1 MNRGIDQTETNMW
14 GRLTIQT
21 DRDKNMGKDTD
32 MWEVKLD
39 RQTGT
44 GTEAETD
51 MCGVEDRGQLALTSM
66 S

>member
-51 MCGVEDRGQLALTSM
+51 MCG
-66 S
+66 